1 MELSTLI
8 EAVGPRSVRGRADT
22 DITAVTYRAEAV
34 VPGALHVCVPGFT
47 ADGHDFAGTAVA
59 NGAAAL
65 VVERELDFEVPQ
77 LVVASS
83 RAAMAAAADAFYGH
97 PSRELDVV
105 GITGTNGKT
114 TTAFLM
120 HAVLAAALG
129 QAGLLGTIES
139 RIGGAVE
146 QVARTTPESVD
157 LQAILRRMADAG
169 DRACAMEVSSHALEL
184 ERVAGVR
191 FAAAGFT
198 NLTQDHLDFHPDM
211 EAYFAAKARLFRE
224 APGAI
229 NVGDEYGRRLAG
241 MAGGPVLTYAAR
253 PDADADVRPHAVEVG
268 AGGAIALIVSTP
280 RGPIPLD
287 VRLRGG
293 FNVENVLCAV
303 TLSELLEL
311 PHAAVRAGIS
321 AVPGVPGRF
330 EAVEAG
336 QPFTVLV
343 DYAHTPEAL
352 DRLVA
357 EARRVASGHRVVLV
371 FGCGGDRD
379 PGKRAPMGAAAAGAD
394 AVVLTNDNP
403 RSEDPRA
410 IAAAAEVGLRERG
423 AAYAVELDRRAA
435 IRDALGR
442 AAAGDVV
449 VVAGKGHEHGQDIGG
464 NVSAF
469 DDRVVARE
477 ELGALGWS

>member
-47 ADGHDFAGTAVA
+47 ADGHDFAGAAVA

-65 VVERELDFEVPQ
+65 VVERELDLDVPQ
-77 LVVASS
+77 LVVGSS

-97 PSRELDVV
+97 PSRDLDVV

-120 HAVLAAALG
+120 HAVLEAAVG

-139 RIGGAVE
+139 RIGGVVE

-311 PHAAVRAGIS
+311 PHAAVHAGIS

-343 DYAHTPEAL
+343 DYAHTPDGLENVLRSAREITAG
-352 DRLVA
+352 RLIC
-357 EARRVASGHRVVLV
+357 V

-379 PGKRAPMGAAAAGAD
+379 RGKRPLMGRVARRLAD
-394 AVVLTNDNP
+394 VALVTSDNP
-403 RSEDPRA
+403 RSEDPEA
-410 IAAAAEVGLRERG
+410 IIAEIMDGIPMES
-423 AAYAVELDRRAA
+423 EPDRRAA
-435 IRDALGR
+435 IER
-442 AAAGDVV
+442 AVGLARPGDVV
-449 VVAGKGHEHGQDIGG
+449 VIAGKGHEQGQQFADRTLP
-464 NVSAF
+464 F
-469 DDRVVARE
+469 DDRTVARE
-477 ELGALGWS
+477 ALAGLPAA

>member
-343 DYAHTPEAL
+343 DYAHTPDGLENVLRSAREITTG
-352 DRLVA
+352 RLIC
-357 EARRVASGHRVVLV
+357 V

-379 PGKRAPMGAAAAGAD
+379 RGKRPLMGRVARRLAD
-394 AVVLTNDNP
+394 VALVTSDNP
-403 RSEDPRA
+403 RSEDPEA
-410 IAAAAEVGLRERG
+410 IIAEIMDGIPMES
-423 AAYAVELDRRAA
+423 EPDRRAA
-435 IRDALGR
+435 IER
-442 AAAGDVV
+442 AVGVARAGDVV
-449 VVAGKGHEHGQDIGG
+449 VIAGKGHEQGQQFADRTLP
-464 NVSAF
+464 F
-469 DDRVVARE
+469 DDRTAARE
-477 ELGALGWS
+477 ALAGLPAA

>member
-8 EAVGPRSVRGRADT
+8 EAIGPRSVRGRADT

-34 VPGALHVCVPGFT
+34 VPGALHVCVPGFS
-47 ADGHDFAGTAVA
+47 ADGHDFAGVAVA
-59 NGAAAL
+59 NGAGAL
-65 VVERELDFEVPQ
+65 VVERELAFDVPQ
-77 LVVASS
+77 LVVDSS
-83 RAAMAAAADAFYGH
+83 RSAMAAAADAFYGH

-114 TTAFLM
+114 TTAFLI
-120 HAVLAAALG
+120 HAVLEAAVG
-129 QAGLLGTIES
+129 RAGLLGTIES
-139 RIGGAVE
+139 RIGGVVE
-146 QVARTTPESVD
+146 QTARTTPESVD

-211 EAYFAAKARLFRE
+211 EAYFSAKARLFRE

-229 NVGDEYGRRLAG
+229 NVGDGYGRRLAG

-303 TLSELLEL
+303 TLAELLEL

-343 DYAHTPEAL
+343 DYAHTPDGLENVLGSAREITSG
-352 DRLVA
+352 RLIC
-357 EARRVASGHRVVLV
+357 V

-379 PGKRAPMGAAAAGAD
+379 RGKRPLMGRVARRLAD
-394 AVVLTNDNP
+394 VALVTSDNP
-403 RSEDPRA
+403 RSEDPEA
-410 IAAAAEVGLRERG
+410 IIAQIMDGVPMESEP
-423 AAYAVELDRRAA
+423 DRRAA
-435 IRDALGR
+435 IER
-442 AAAGDVV
+442 AVGMARAGDVV
-449 VVAGKGHEHGQDIGG
+449 VIAGKGHEQGQQFADRTLP
-464 NVSAF
+464 F
-469 DDRVVARE
+469 DDRTVARE
-477 ELGALGWS
+477 ALAGLPAA

>member
-8 EAVGPRSVRGRADT
+8 EAVGPRSVRGRRDT

-120 HAVLAAALG
+120 HAVLAAAVG

-343 DYAHTPEAL
+343 DYAHTPDGLENVLGSAREITAG
-352 DRLVA
+352 RLIC
-357 EARRVASGHRVVLV
+357 V

-379 PGKRAPMGAAAAGAD
+379 RGKRPLMGRVARRLAD
-394 AVVLTNDNP
+394 VALVTSDNP
-403 RSEDPRA
+403 RSEDPEA
-410 IAAAAEVGLRERG
+410 IIAEIMDGIPMES
-423 AAYAVELDRRAA
+423 EPDRRAA
-435 IRDALGR
+435 IER
-442 AAAGDVV
+442 AVGLARPGDVV
-449 VVAGKGHEHGQDIGG
+449 VIAGKGHEQGQQFADRTLP
-464 NVSAF
+464 F
-469 DDRVVARE
+469 DDRTVARE
-477 ELGALGWS
+477 ALAGLPAA

>member
-65 VVERELDFEVPQ
+65 VVERELEFDVPQ
-77 LVVASS
+77 LAVGSS

-120 HAVLAAALG
+120 HAVLEAAVG

-139 RIGGAVE
+139 RIGGVVE

-336 QPFTVLV
+336 QGFTVLV
-343 DYAHTPEAL
+343 DYAHTPDGLENVL
-352 DRLVA
+352 RS
-357 EARRVASGHRVVLV
+357 AREIASGRLICV

-379 PGKRAPMGAAAAGAD
+379 RGKRPLMGRVARRLAD
-394 AVVLTNDNP
+394 VALVTSDNP
-403 RSEDPRA
+403 RSEDPEA
-410 IAAAAEVGLRERG
+410 IIAEIMDGIPMES
-423 AAYAVELDRRAA
+423 EPDRRAA
-435 IRDALGR
+435 IER
-442 AAAGDVV
+442 AVGLARAGDVV
-449 VVAGKGHEHGQDIGG
+449 VIAGKGHEQGQQFADRTLP
-464 NVSAF
+464 F
-469 DDRVVARE
+469 DDRTVARE
-477 ELGALGWS
+477 ALAGLPAA

>member
-8 EAVGPRSVRGRADT
+8 EAIGPRSVRGRADT

-47 ADGHDFAGTAVA
+47 ADGHDFAGTAVT

-343 DYAHTPEAL
+343 DYAHTPDGLENVLRSAREITTG
-352 DRLVA
+352 RLIC
-357 EARRVASGHRVVLV
+357 V

-379 PGKRAPMGAAAAGAD
+379 RGKRPLMGRVARRLAD
-394 AVVLTNDNP
+394 VALVTSDNP
-403 RSEDPRA
+403 RSEDPEA
-410 IAAAAEVGLRERG
+410 IIAEIMDGIPMES
-423 AAYAVELDRRAA
+423 EPDRRAA
-435 IRDALGR
+435 IER
-442 AAAGDVV
+442 AVGVARAGDVV
-449 VVAGKGHEHGQDIGG
+449 VIAGKGHEQGQQFADRTLP
-464 NVSAF
+464 F
-469 DDRVVARE
+469 DDRTAARE
-477 ELGALGWS
+477 ALAGLPAA

>member
-1 MELSTLI
+1 SWSIRRRRATSAATWPHRPSSRSARGTRTTRASGPTVRFSSLRASMELSTLI
-8 EAVGPRSVRGRADT
+8 EAVGPRSVRGRADI

-47 ADGHDFAGTAVA
+47 ADGHDFAGAAVA

-65 VVERELDFEVPQ
+65 VVERELGFDVPQ

-120 HAVLAAALG
+120 HAVLEAAVG

-139 RIGGAVE
+139 RIGGVSE

-211 EAYFAAKARLFRE
+211 EDYYLAKRRLFAAGW
-224 APGAI
+224 PGVVNI
-229 NVGDEYGRRLAG
+229 GDEYGRRLAG
-241 MAGGPVLTYAAR
+241 EAAGPVLTYASAGEE
-253 PDADADVRPHAVEVG
+253 ADVRPHALEVG
-268 AGGAIALIVSTP
+268 AGG
-280 RGPIPLD
+280 
-287 VRLRGG
+287 
-293 FNVENVLCAV
+293 
-303 TLSELLEL
+303 
-311 PHAAVRAGIS
+311 
-321 AVPGVPGRF
+321 
-330 EAVEAG
+330 
-336 QPFTVLV
+336 
-343 DYAHTPEAL
+343 
-352 DRLVA
+352 
-357 EARRVASGHRVVLV
+357 
-371 FGCGGDRD
+371 
-379 PGKRAPMGAAAAGAD
+379 
-394 AVVLTNDNP
+394 
-403 RSEDPRA
+403 
-410 IAAAAEVGLRERG
+410 
-423 AAYAVELDRRAA
+423 
-435 IRDALGR
+435 
-442 AAAGDVV
+442 
-449 VVAGKGHEHGQDIGG
+449 
-464 NVSAF
+464 
-469 DDRVVARE
+469 
-477 ELGALGWS
+477 

>member
-22 DITAVTYRAEAV
+22 DITAVTYRAEAA
-34 VPGALHVCVPGFT
+34 VPGALHVCVPGFV
-47 ADGHDFAGTAVA
+47 ADGHDFAGAAVA

-65 VVERELDFEVPQ
+65 VVEHELGLDVPQ

-97 PSRELDVV
+97 PSRDLDVV

-120 HAVLAAALG
+120 HAVLEAAVG

-139 RIGGAVE
+139 RIGGVVE

-343 DYAHTPEAL
+343 DYAHTPDGLENVLHSAREITSG
-352 DRLVA
+352 RLIC
-357 EARRVASGHRVVLV
+357 V

-379 PGKRAPMGAAAAGAD
+379 RGKRPLMGRVARRLAD
-394 AVVLTNDNP
+394 VALVTSDNP
-403 RSEDPRA
+403 RSEDPEA
-410 IAAAAEVGLRERG
+410 IIAEIMDGIPMES
-423 AAYAVELDRRAA
+423 EPDRRAA
-435 IRDALGR
+435 IER
-442 AAAGDVV
+442 AVGLARPGDVV
-449 VVAGKGHEHGQDIGG
+449 VIAGKGHEQGQQFADRTLP
-464 NVSAF
+464 F
-469 DDRVVARE
+469 DDRTVARE
-477 ELGALGWS
+477 ALAGLPAA